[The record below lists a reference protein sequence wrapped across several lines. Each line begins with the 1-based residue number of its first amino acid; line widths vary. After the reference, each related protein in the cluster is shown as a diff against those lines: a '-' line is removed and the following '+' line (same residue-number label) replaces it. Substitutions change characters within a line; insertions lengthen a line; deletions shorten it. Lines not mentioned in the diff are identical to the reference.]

1 MKKYI
6 NITYI
11 LITLLYLVDAD
22 IIWVMNNYDNV
33 RNEYRRIS

>member
-1 MKKYI
+1 MTKYT

-22 IIWVMNNYDNV
+22 ITWVMNNYDNV